1 MKILIVSQYFYPE
14 NFRINDL
21 VCGLIERGHKVTVLT
36 GQPNYPQGKFVS
48 GYGWFGP
55 RREQI
60 FKANIMR
67 VPLIAR
73 GNGGAFRLMLNY
85 LSFAFFGCL
94 GVLFQLRGCFDVI
107 FVFEISP
114 VTIGFPAIL
123 ARKKF
128 RAPILF
134 WVLDLWPDS
143 LKAVNALQSPALL
156 RVLDKMVS
164 WIYARCARILVSSKA
179 FTSDIVAHGK
189 LVRDV
194 HYFPNWIEPEYKNPP
209 TPFDKGGDG
218 HRLDLVLNPP
228 LSKGVGGFCF
238 RIIYAGNIGEAQG
251 FSSILEAIKKVARI
265 FPEVRWVVA
274 GNGRMLDW
282 VRQEIDNCGLNN
294 CVTFLGQLAP
304 EKMPALLAT
313 ADALL
318 LSLKPDPVFDKT
330 VPGKVQSYLAAGRP
344 ILAMIDGEGANIIEE
359 SKAGFVGPAGNSHAL
374 VQNIR
379 NLIELSA
386 KEQERL
392 GDNGRQYARK
402 HFEREKLF
410 DRLEGW
416 MRDVVQE
423 EQESRCR

>member
-1 MKILIVSQYFYPE
+1 MKILVISQYFYPE

-21 VCGLIERGHKVTVLT
+21 VCGLIERGHEVTVLT
-36 GQPNYPQGKFVS
+36 GQPNYPQGNFVS

-55 RREQI
+55 RREQVFNAKI
-60 FKANIMR
+60 IR
-67 VPLIAR
+67 VPLVAR
-73 GNGGAFRLMLNY
+73 GNGSALRLVLNY
-85 LSFAFFGCL
+85 LSFAFFACL
-94 GVLFQLRGCFDVI
+94 GVLFQLRGSFDVI

-114 VTIGFPAIL
+114 ITVGFPAIL
-123 ARKKF
+123 ARRKF
-128 RAPILF
+128 NAPILF

-189 LVRDV
+189 PVRDV
-194 HYFPNWIEPEYKNPP
+194 HYFPNWIEPEYVNQGDVKSPLAN
-209 TPFDKGGDG
+209 TLKGTRGG
-218 HRLDLVLNPP
+218 RGIFS
-228 LSKGVGGFCF
+228 LSKSEF
-238 RIIYAGNIGEAQG
+238 RIVYAGNIGEAQG
-251 FSSILEAIKKVARI
+251 FSSILEAIKKVASI
-265 FPEVRWVVA
+265 FPEVRWMIA

-282 VRQEIDNCGLNN
+282 VRQEIDNCGFNN
-294 CVTFLGQLAP
+294 CVTFLGQLAS
-304 EKMPALLAT
+304 EKMPSLLAT

-330 VPGKVQSYLAAGRP
+330 VPGKAQSYLAAGRP

-374 VQNIR
+374 VQNIKK
-379 NLIELSA
+379 LIELSE
-386 KEQERL
+386 KEQEQL
-392 GDNGRQYARK
+392 GDNGREYARK
-402 HFEREKLF
+402 HFEREQLF

-416 MRDVVQE
+416 MHDVVQE
-423 EQESRCR
+423 EREARCR